1 MAAGADCI
9 FVPGNM
15 DFDTIA
21 WIANDIDGPLNIMGG
36 ASCPPVSELE
46 AAGVKRVTVVAIM
59 ARATFAALEN
69 AAAELLDDGT
79 FGFASGI
86 LSHAALN
93 DTMSDE

>member
-1 MAAGADCI
+1 MAVGADYI

-21 WIANDIDGPLNIMGG
+21 RIENDIDGPLNIMGG

-46 AAGVKRVTVVAIM
+46 AGGVKRVTVGAIM

-69 AAAELLDDGT
+69 AAAELWDDGT
-79 FGFASGI
+79 SGFASGI
-86 LSHAALN
+86 LPHAALN